1 MVWPF
6 NILNSSSVPPPQEGE
21 RAAAGYTDLRVGEL
35 ERIAGGVQGA
45 ETLAAAQASVS
56 WWERCCA
63 ALMVEDGNEHTE
75 ALTPHLLAIA
85 ARSLGVFGNSVFVI
99 EATPGGVVLLPASSY
114 DVTGGPD
121 PATWVY
127 RCDLV
132 GSTRTE
138 VRRVSSAGVLH
149 LRLGQDRS
157 EPWYGVAPLRRSSL
171 TAILARRLE
180 VALADECTVPVSRLL
195 GVSGQKAGAEKI
207 MDGLDH
213 RSGTAGFHIYA
224 GGENGK
230 PNRVGPEPLENE
242 VTLRG
247 QIAHEIVSLFG
258 LSPLLF
264 DVRADGQSLRESKRL
279 FLSTTLRGLVSMMES
294 EIAMK
299 LMAPGVRLS
308 MSRMFVVDE
317 ETSALSTSRRAS
329 AFAKLVAGG
338 VEPGRALQL
347 AGLENT

>member
-1 MVWPF
+1 MRWFP
-6 NILNSSSVPPPQEGE
+6 NIFASAVPPPNEGE
-21 RAAAGYTDLRVGEL
+21 RAAGGFTDLRVGEL

-56 WWERCCA
+56 WWERCCS
-63 ALMVEDGNEHTE
+63 ALMVEDGNEHTTG
-75 ALTPHLLAIA
+75 LTPHLLGIA
-85 ARSLGVFGNSVFVI
+85 ARSLAVFGNSVFVI

-121 PATWVY
+121 PVTWVY

-132 GSTRTE
+132 GSTKTE
-138 VRRVSSAGVLH
+138 VRRVASAGVLH
-149 LRLGQDRS
+149 FRVGQDRS
-157 EPWYGVAPLRRSSL
+157 EAWYGIAPLRRSSL

-180 VALADECTVPVSRLL
+180 VALADEATVPISRLL
-195 GVSGQKAGAEKI
+195 GITSQKVGAERM
-207 MDGLDH
+207 MDALDH
-213 RSGTAGFHIYA
+213 RSGTAGIHIYH
-224 GGENGK
+224 GVENGK

-264 DVRADGQSLRESKRL
+264 DVRADGQSLREARRA
-279 FLSTTLRGLVSMMES
+279 FIATTLAGLTRMMEN
-294 EIAMK
+294 EIAVK

-308 MSRMFVVDE
+308 MSRLFVVDE
-317 ETSALSTSRRAS
+317 ETAALSVSRRSS
-329 AFAKLVAGG
+329 AFAKLTAGG
-338 VEPGRALQL
+338 VAMERALKL